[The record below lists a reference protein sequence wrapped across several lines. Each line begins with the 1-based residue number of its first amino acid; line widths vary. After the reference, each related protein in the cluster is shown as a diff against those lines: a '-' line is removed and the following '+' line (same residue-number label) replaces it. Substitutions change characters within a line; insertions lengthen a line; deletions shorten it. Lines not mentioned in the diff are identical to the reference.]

1 MRLNVATIKEVKNP
15 NMRLWLNYKKG
26 LYEMSVRTKNGV
38 YSIDVT
44 TAEKTME
51 SSTAFGVDYLKR
63 NFSHVNVTL
72 VSNKEYRKRK

>member
-26 LYEMSVRTKNGV
+26 LYEMSVRTKNGI

-51 SSTAFGVDYLKR
+51 SSIAFSVDYLKR
-63 NFSHVNVTL
+63 NFSNIKL

>member
-51 SSTAFGVDYLKR
+51 S
-63 NFSHVNVTL
+63 
-72 VSNKEYRKRK
+72 